1 MKLKKTLLSIG
12 GLATLL
18 LTGCTTTP
26 SSTTTGSTPNPSNNP
41 NSSVATPTTP
51 ASSSAKPLV
60 DPDDLTKA
68 QTLNMSVMYQK
79 ANTRMKFGGDS
90 VKFPYEAANGKSYK
104 SGDWKPVWEEVQEN
118 LNITINDVTDS
129 SSTKIADAFQ
139 LMQANNFKGVDIAQ
153 GSAADIIQ
161 QGTTVANSI
170 VDLSQWLDYMPN
182 FKKFLAENPIV
193 ETNIKDAKGAIYYAP
208 YFDGYNDLERMLM
221 VRQDWVEK
229 LLDSST
235 AVYDT
240 TVTLADTAYQ
250 AYMPSSLNEEITVVK
265 ADGSGTKKI
274 TKSYGEGKGIIA
286 RQNALTTKTGAALVQ
301 ALKDYIKDTYGDQY
315 AKPSDLFCGQDA
327 AYDADELIAL
337 FRCVKTNPG
346 LLTGDASKV
355 IVPFF
360 PRASTNDRTAD
371 LWRFCQMWGV
381 RGVESRSGYLY
392 IDDEG
397 KINDAR
403 DDVEMRD
410 ALVRLNAM
418 YKEGLILKNF
428 MTAEAAGNPNE
439 DFRATLLKGNLG
451 FATYDYNQTTTIFN
465 DNADC
470 KKIEDFLFTS
480 ILPAVADWRGDGNY
494 FHFTESWR
502 SVKTEGWF
510 ITNDAKTR
518 SDEVF
523 KRCLTVFDYFYS
535 DEGNMLMSYGP
546 KDWIEHDAQGNVVYI
561 DYQGNKVPKLAE
573 ATMKELSELAGGNYT
588 NYYRYWLGATYPIGY
603 VKQQGMEYQT
613 VSEAAKPGLDKL
625 NKAIELGVLQHITVT
640 KNEDHF
646 YDMVPTTFALSA
658 TEQNALK
665 SNFTNLDNAINNTK
679 GKVNVWSNI
688 VIYGF
693 GGTTEGGVVLP
704 TVDGYAEYMT
714 SLNIANYVAIY
725 QLAYNRM

>member
-1 MKLKKTLLSIG
+1 MKLKKLLLSVG
-12 GLATLL
+12 GMATLL
-18 LTGCTTTP
+18 LTGCTTTQ
-26 SSTTTGSTPNPSNNP
+26 SSTTPGSTPTPSNNP
-41 NSSVATPTTP
+41 NSSVVTP
-51 ASSSAKPLV
+51 SSTVKPV
-60 DPDDLTKA
+60 ENPDDITKA

-79 ANTRMKFGGDS
+79 AETRMKFGGDK
-90 VKFPYEAANGKSYK
+90 VKFPYDAANGKSYK
-104 SGDWKPVWEEVQEN
+104 SGDWKPVWEEVQEK
-118 LNITINDVTDS
+118 LNITINDVTNS
-129 SSTKIADAFQ
+129 SATKIADAFA
-139 LMQANNFKGVDIAQ
+139 LMQANNFAGVDIAQ
-153 GSAADIIQ
+153 GSASDIIQ

-170 VDLSQWLDYMPN
+170 VDLSQYLDYMPN

-221 VRQDWVEK
+221 VREDWVKK

-235 AVYDT
+235 ATYDT
-240 TVTLADTAYQ
+240 VATLADTAYQ
-250 AYMPSSLNEEITVVK
+250 AYMPNALDTQITVVK
-265 ADGSGTKKI
+265 ADGSGTKTINK
-274 TKSYGEGKGIIA
+274 KYAAGQGIIA
-286 RQNALTTKTGAALVQ
+286 RQNALATKNGAALTN

-327 AYDADELIAL
+327 SYDADELVAL
-337 FRCVKTNPG
+337 FRCVKTNPA
-346 LLTGDASKV
+346 LLTGNAASV
-355 IVPFF
+355 IVPLF
-360 PRASTNDRTAD
+360 PRDDTNDRTAD

-410 ALVRLNAM
+410 ALVRLNGM

-428 MTAEAAGNPNE
+428 ITPEAAGNSNE

-465 DNADC
+465 NNSACSAIDG
-470 KKIEDFLFTS
+470 FLFTS
-480 ILPAVADWRGDGNY
+480 ILPAVADWRHDGKY

-510 ITNDAKTR
+510 ITNTAKTR

-546 KDWIEHDAQGNVVYI
+546 DKWIEHDAQGKVVYI
-561 DYQGNKVPKLAE
+561 DYQGTKVPKLAE
-573 ATMKELSELAGGNYT
+573 ATMKELTDLAGGNYT
-588 NYYRYWLGATYPIGY
+588 NYYRYYLGATYPIGY

-613 VSEAAKPGLDKL
+613 VAESAKPGLDKL
-625 NKAIELGVLQHITVT
+625 NKAIELGVLKHVTVT

-646 YDMVPTTFALSA
+646 YDMVPTTFALNAS
-658 TEQNALK
+658 EQNALK
-665 SNFTNLDNAINNTK
+665 SNFTDLDNAINNTK

-688 VIYGF
+688 VMYGF
-693 GGTTEGGVVLP
+693 GATTAGGVVLP
-704 TVDGYAEYMT
+704 TVDGYAAYMT
-714 SLNIANYVAIY
+714 GLKISNYVAIY